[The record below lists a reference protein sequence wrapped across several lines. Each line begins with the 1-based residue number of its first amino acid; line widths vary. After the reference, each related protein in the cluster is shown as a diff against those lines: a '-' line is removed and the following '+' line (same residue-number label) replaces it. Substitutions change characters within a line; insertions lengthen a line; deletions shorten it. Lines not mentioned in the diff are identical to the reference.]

1 MEKCRINLKPPQKDS
16 SDYTNRKT
24 NIQTV
29 TKASE
34 SGIFDQK
41 EPVLTALLDPYL
53 REIVNT
59 IRYFHPTQFS
69 VAKEMVS

>member
-1 MEKCRINLKPPQKDS
+1 MKPQRKDR

-29 TKASE
+29 TTASE
-34 SGIFDQK
+34 SGTFEQ
-41 EPVLTALLDPYL
+41 EGPVLTVLLDPYL
-53 REIVNT
+53 SAIINT
-59 IRYFHPTQFS
+59 ILYFHPTQFS